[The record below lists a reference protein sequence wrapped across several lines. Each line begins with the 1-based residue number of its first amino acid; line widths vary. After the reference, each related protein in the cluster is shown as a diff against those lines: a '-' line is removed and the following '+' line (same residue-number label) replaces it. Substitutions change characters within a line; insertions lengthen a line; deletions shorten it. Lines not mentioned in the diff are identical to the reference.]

1 MLTYFPCW
9 STVSDYFRPR
19 GRYLQPMTIEGGIVA
34 VADLNLVREC
44 VRIIRLSP
52 LLLTPTFYRVR
63 SPSE

>member
-1 MLTYFPCW
+1 
-9 STVSDYFRPR
+9 
-19 GRYLQPMTIEGGIVA
+19 MTIEGGIVA